1 MENAKQGFNSVG
13 IRITNIPII
22 DEGHTKLNEVHNRI
36 KELVGK
42 GACKNDL
49 ADIFFALSYVFEN
62 HLIKE
67 ELFLKSKGYGNFDN
81 HKNSHLEFI
90 QGIEKLKDNFE
101 KDITSTLNE
110 LETFVGGWLK
120 NHSSNY
126 NDELVDF
133 LQNKK

>member
-1 MENAKQGFNSVG
+1 MENAKQGPNSGG

-36 KELVGK
+36 KEFVGK

-67 ELFLKSKGYGNFDN
+67 ELYLKGKGYGNFDN
-81 HKNSHLEFI
+81 HKSSHLEFI
-90 QGIEKLKDNFE
+90 QGIERLKDNFE
-101 KDITSTLNE
+101 KDIDSTLKE
-110 LETFVGGWLK
+110 LDLFVGGWLK
-120 NHSSNY
+120 KHSANY
-126 NDELVDF
+126 NDELVHL